1 MIPYH
6 AMHRRGKGV
15 GRNEQSSLSSG
26 RLTQRLLEVSL
37 QGLVVA
43 MEDMVGATGA
53 TILVGVMVVVVA
65 AGALAMVGGVV
76 RHGPQQ
82 LSVELLQTL
91 FCLFASSLQM

>member
-1 MIPYH
+1 M
-6 AMHRRGKGV
+6 
-15 GRNEQSSLSSG
+15 
-26 RLTQRLLEVSL
+26 
-37 QGLVVA
+37 A

>member
-1 MIPYH
+1 LLGF
-6 AMHRRGKGV
+6 GK
-15 GRNEQSSLSSG
+15 
-26 RLTQRLLEVSL
+26 RLLEVSL

>member
-1 MIPYH
+1 MFCFLGWLGF
-6 AMHRRGKGV
+6 GK
-15 GRNEQSSLSSG
+15 
-26 RLTQRLLEVSL
+26 RLLEVSL
-37 QGLVVA
+37 QGLVVD

-53 TILVGVMVVVVA
+53 TILVGVMVVVA

>member
-1 MIPYH
+1 LGF
-6 AMHRRGKGV
+6 GK
-15 GRNEQSSLSSG
+15 
-26 RLTQRLLEVSL
+26 RLLEVSL

>member
-1 MIPYH
+1 
-6 AMHRRGKGV
+6 
-15 GRNEQSSLSSG
+15 
-26 RLTQRLLEVSL
+26 
-37 QGLVVA
+37 VA